1 MNLINL
7 YNYNNI
13 TVEYKTL
20 VKEKKQNKEKEI
32 QAAILI
38 QKCFRGFVVRKK
50 YLIFKYYIKYM
61 QNQIQMLS
69 CKFLLK
75 KMKKA
80 KSEEQAILYLSDN
93 ATKIQKIFRGY
104 YSRKYIH
111 DYFKRK
117 MQILE
122 MDNYVKEQRNN
133 MMLGLEERKKKQLQ
147 YDNTMR
153 DKKIHQVA
161 KNLHHLVSTKTQ
173 KGVYN
178 LKIENIIKEQQKK
191 IKRKDKNYHKK

>member
-1 MNLINL
+1 
-7 YNYNNI
+7 
-13 TVEYKTL
+13 
-20 VKEKKQNKEKEI
+20 
-32 QAAILI
+32 
-38 QKCFRGFVVRKK
+38 
-50 YLIFKYYIKYM
+50 
-61 QNQIQMLS
+61 
-69 CKFLLK
+69 
-75 KMKKA
+75 MKKA

-191 IKRKDKNYHKK
+191 LKRKDKNYDKK